1 MKIIKLLKITLL
13 INVCLLILNSTYAE
27 NLDINNDQ
35 EPETIGLT
43 LSGGGARGFA
53 HIGILHVLDSLGIE
67 IDYVSGTSMGA
78 IVGGMYASGY
88 SAAEIEKKFKSIDW
102 DAIITMRKNLE
113 YSHPRIR
120 ETLGRHIINIPIEKG
135 SIALASGAIEGQQ
148 LWNTLGD
155 GFFPVRT
162 IDDFSKLPIPF
173 ACVATDL
180 ETGDAVVMKDGDI
193 VTAVRASM
201 SIPTIFTAVER
212 DGKKLVD
219 GGIVLNFP
227 VNVIKDMGADF
238 VIGVNVSEGL
248 RTADELTSP
257 IDVLMQMGFFKGAQ
271 TYPEN
276 IKNTDIYIEPD
287 IKNFTA
293 SNFRNIHEIIEI
305 GKQTGRLY
313 IDDLK
318 EVLEH
323 KKPAKGIS
331 KTELKEPLD
340 EFIVDSIVFHGLTN
354 IRSWFVEDN
363 VKIAAGDTITSSIIN
378 NNINKL
384 YASGYFNRITYNL
397 VADGDKTR
405 GTLEFIFEE
414 SAFTNLYFSFNYST
428 FMGVGFMGEM
438 TIRKFL
444 FYNTSLYTKALV
456 GEMPAVKAGLD
467 IFTGDSRKTWINMEA
482 RGNYLVFPLH
492 KDFRYIAEYNRLY
505 YTGELTFNMITGE
518 DSYLTTGAAY
528 YMQNL
533 TPSRTLEN
541 HLKGSI
547 HSFKIL
553 GGWKIN
559 SLDKHAFSR
568 SGQLVSIDA
577 AYFIGQS
584 SSLSFHTSDGEVTS
598 DLSEAGIEQSDFLQT
613 AIRWESNVFM
623 NEKLTA
629 FSQFQGGYNFF
640 YDQDFLNMFNMGGT
654 ANILDNQIT
663 FAGLT
668 KYDVNSSSIF
678 AGGLG
683 LQYNLWEDL
692 YLTPLVNL
700 ALYDFK
706 LMEMDLISM
715 DNFVFGA
722 GTVIGYD
729 AVVGPIE
736 ITVSYSPQKGNVLAY
751 LNLGW
756 SF

>member
-1 MKIIKLLKITLL
+1 MKVVKLLKYTLL

-27 NLDINNDQ
+27 NLGVNNEQ
-35 EPETIGLT
+35 EPKTIGLT

-53 HIGILHVLDSLGIE
+53 HIGVLHIIDSLGID

-102 DAIITMRKNLE
+102 DAIITMRKDLE
-113 YSHPRIR
+113 HSHPRTR
-120 ETLGRHIINIPIEKG
+120 ETLGRHMLNIPIEKG
-135 SIALASGAIEGQQ
+135 SIAIASGAIESQL

-180 ETGDAVVMKDGDI
+180 ETGDAIVMKDGDI
-193 VTAVRASM
+193 VTAIRASM

-227 VNVIKDMGADF
+227 VKVAKDMGADF

-257 IDVLMQMGFFKGAQ
+257 IDVLMQMGFYKGAQ

-287 IKNFTA
+287 IKSFTA
-293 SNFRNIHEIIEI
+293 SNFRDINEIIEI

-323 KKPAKGIS
+323 KKPAKDTLT
-331 KTELKEPLD
+331 TELKEPFD
-340 EFIVDSIVFHGLTN
+340 AFIVDSIVIQGLTN
-354 IRSWFVEDN
+354 IKSWFVEDN
-363 VKIAAGDTITSSIIN
+363 VNIAAGDTITSSIIN

-397 VADGDKTR
+397 VANDDKAR
-405 GTLEFIFEE
+405 GTLVLIFNE

-428 FMGVGFMGEM
+428 FMGVGIIGEM
-438 TIRKFL
+438 MIRKFL
-444 FYNTSLYTKALV
+444 FYNTSLYAKAML
-456 GEMPAVKAGLD
+456 GQMPAVKAGLD
-467 IFTGDSRKTWINMEA
+467 IFTGDSHKAWINLETRA
-482 RGNYLVFPLH
+482 NYIVFPRH
-492 KDFRYIAEYNRLY
+492 KDFSYIAEYERVY
-505 YTGELTFNMITGE
+505 FTGELTFNMITGY
-518 DSYLTTGAAY
+518 DSYLTTGAGY
-528 YMQNL
+528 YMQTL
-533 TPSRTLEN
+533 SPSKTLEN
-541 HLKGSI
+541 HLTGSI
-547 HSFKIL
+547 NSFKIL

-559 SLDKHAFSR
+559 SLDKHAFPR
-568 SGQLVSIDA
+568 TGQLVSIDA

-584 SSLSFHTSDGEVTS
+584 SSLSFYKPDGEVTS
-598 DLSEAGIEQSDFLQT
+598 DLSEAGIELSDFLQT
-613 AIRWESNVFM
+613 SIRWESNIFI
-623 NEKLTA
+623 NDKLTA
-629 FSQFQGGYNFF
+629 FSQFQSGFNFF
-640 YDQDFLNMFNMGGT
+640 YDQDILNMFNMGGT
-654 ANILDNQIT
+654 NNILDNQIT
-663 FAGLT
+663 FAGLS
-668 KYDVNSSSIF
+668 KYDVNSNSII

-683 LQYNLWEDL
+683 LRYNVWEDL
-692 YLTPLVNL
+692 YLTPIVNA
-700 ALYDFK
+700 ALYDF
-706 LMEMDLISM
+706 EFSEIGLISM

-722 GTVIGYD
+722 GIDLGYD
-729 AVVGPIE
+729 TAIGPIE
-736 ITVSYSPQKGNVLAY
+736 ITISYSPQKENVLAY